1 MQICLNCLNTYEEG
15 VKVCPHC
22 GLGNWKYQAAEKALE
37 LGTMLKSR
45 YKIGTVIGD
54 GGFGIT
60 YRAVDMNTGKG
71 VAVKEFYPREVV
83 ARSSM
88 DHTTVKLVN
97 RDNTAQFQK
106 GLNSF
111 LEEANGLARFNNTD
125 KIVNVY
131 DFFEQNGTA
140 YIVMEYLRGKPL
152 SRYAKDHGGKIS
164 VSAAINVIMK
174 MCEALSY
181 VHGAGMVH
189 RDISPDNIFVEKTG
203 KIKLIDFGAAR
214 ESYGNEEKTLSI
226 VLKPNYA
233 PPEQFRKKSRQG
245 PWTDV
250 YALGATVY
258 KLLTGRTPDQAIDRI
273 MEDEMQVPSRYNP
286 EVPLF
291 LDRIVMK
298 MMAPKIED
306 RFQNCD
312 EVRREML
319 KHVTYNPNA
328 ALDYGR
334 SRGGGASDTTSV
346 TGNSYSTGQVSMNRS
361 YQANSTGSRNYTG
374 QNGMSGSR
382 AYTGQNGMSGSRAY
396 TGQNGMSG
404 SRAYTG
410 QNGMNGSR
418 AYTGQNS
425 MNGSRAYTGQ
435 NGMNGSRAYTGQN
448 GMNGSRAYTGQNGMN
463 GSRNYA
469 VSNNANGNRSY
480 AGGNVRSR
488 KKSKSRNIILGIVSF
503 VVTAVLVFV
512 IVTVIRNGGN
522 NSGSSGS
529 KKGTAGNTT
538 STTGADTEMASTE
551 APASTVDYGRY
562 IYDEDGIF
570 YVDPDIFYKSGSYVT
585 GNADVTYEVD
595 TSNPDNSKEYLAFI
609 DHENFNCIDIT
620 EDSTGINEV
629 MFVGDYSTGFKDK
642 VYAALTEK
650 YGEYSES
657 TDSGYSWNTGKMI
670 AYMLY
675 DETDGY
681 VSVFYS
687 IS

>member
-22 GLGNWKYQAAEKALE
+22 GLGNWKYQAAEKTLE

-382 AYTGQNGMSGSRAY
+382 AYTGQNGM
-396 TGQNGMSG
+396 
-404 SRAYTG
+404 
-410 QNGMNGSR
+410 
-418 AYTGQNS
+418 
-425 MNGSRAYTGQ
+425 
-435 NGMNGSRAYTGQN
+435 
-448 GMNGSRAYTGQNGMN
+448 N

-469 VSNNANGNRSY
+469 VSNNVNGNRNY
-480 AGGNVRSR
+480 VGGNVRIR

-522 NSGSSGS
+522 NFGSSGS
-529 KKGTAGNTT
+529 EKGTAGNTT

-650 YGEYSES
+650 YGEYPES
-657 TDSGYSWNTGKMI
+657 IDSGYSWNTGKMI

-681 VSVFYS
+681 VSIFYS

>member
-37 LGTMLKSR
+37 LGAMLKSR

-382 AYTGQNGMSGSRAY
+382 AYTGQNGM
-396 TGQNGMSG
+396 
-404 SRAYTG
+404 
-410 QNGMNGSR
+410 NGSR

-425 MNGSRAYTGQ
+425 
-435 NGMNGSRAYTGQN
+435 MNGSRAYTGQN

-480 AGGNVRSR
+480 TGGNVRSR

-538 STTGADTEMASTE
+538 STTGADTEIASTE

>member
-22 GLGNWKYQAAEKALE
+22 GLGNWKYQAAEKTLE

-382 AYTGQNGMSGSRAY
+382 AYTGQNGM
-396 TGQNGMSG
+396 
-404 SRAYTG
+404 
-410 QNGMNGSR
+410 
-418 AYTGQNS
+418 
-425 MNGSRAYTGQ
+425 
-435 NGMNGSRAYTGQN
+435 
-448 GMNGSRAYTGQNGMN
+448 N

-469 VSNNANGNRSY
+469 VSNNANGNRNY
-480 AGGNVRSR
+480 VGGNVRSR

-650 YGEYSES
+650 YGEYPES
-657 TDSGYSWNTGKMI
+657 IDSGYSWNTGKMI

>member
-374 QNGMSGSR
+374 QNGMNGSR
-382 AYTGQNGMSGSRAY
+382 AYTGQNS
-396 TGQNGMSG
+396 
-404 SRAYTG
+404 
-410 QNGMNGSR
+410 MNGSR

-448 GMNGSRAYTGQNGMN
+448 GMNGSRNYT
-463 GSRNYA
+463 

-480 AGGNVRSR
+480 TGGNVRSR

-538 STTGADTEMASTE
+538 STTGADTEIASTE

>member
-22 GLGNWKYQAAEKALE
+22 GLGNWKYQAAEKTLE

-382 AYTGQNGMSGSRAY
+382 AYTGQNGM
-396 TGQNGMSG
+396 
-404 SRAYTG
+404 
-410 QNGMNGSR
+410 NGSR

-425 MNGSRAYTGQ
+425 
-435 NGMNGSRAYTGQN
+435 
-448 GMNGSRAYTGQNGMN
+448 MN

-538 STTGADTEMASTE
+538 STTGADTEIASTE

>member
-22 GLGNWKYQAAEKALE
+22 GLGNWKYQAAEKTLE

-382 AYTGQNGMSGSRAY
+382 AYTGQNGM
-396 TGQNGMSG
+396 NG

-425 MNGSRAYTGQ
+425 MNGSR
-435 NGMNGSRAYTGQN
+435 
-448 GMNGSRAYTGQNGMN
+448 
-463 GSRNYA
+463 NYA
-469 VSNNANGNRSY
+469 VSNNVNGNRNY
-480 AGGNVRSR
+480 VGGNVRIR

-522 NSGSSGS
+522 NFGSSGS
-529 KKGTAGNTT
+529 EKGTAGNTT

-650 YGEYSES
+650 YGEYPES
-657 TDSGYSWNTGKMI
+657 IDSGYSWNTGKMI

-681 VSVFYS
+681 VSIFYS

>member
-22 GLGNWKYQAAEKALE
+22 GLGNWKYQAAEKTLE

-346 TGNSYSTGQVSMNRS
+346 TGNSYSIGQVSMNRS
-361 YQANSTGSRNYTG
+361 YQANSTGSRNYIG
-374 QNGMSGSR
+374 QNGMS
-382 AYTGQNGMSGSRAY
+382 
-396 TGQNGMSG
+396 
-404 SRAYTG
+404 
-410 QNGMNGSR
+410 
-418 AYTGQNS
+418 
-425 MNGSRAYTGQ
+425 
-435 NGMNGSRAYTGQN
+435 
-448 GMNGSRAYTGQNGMN
+448 GSRAYTGQNGMN

-469 VSNNANGNRSY
+469 VSNNVNGNRNY
-480 AGGNVRSR
+480 VGGNVRIR

-529 KKGTAGNTT
+529 EKGTAGNTT

-650 YGEYSES
+650 YGEYPERI
-657 TDSGYSWNTGKMI
+657 DSGYSWNTGKMI

-681 VSVFYS
+681 VSIFYS

>member
-22 GLGNWKYQAAEKALE
+22 GLGNWKYQAAEKTLE

-88 DHTTVKLVN
+88 DYTTVKLVN

-291 LDRIVMK
+291 LDWIVMK

-361 YQANSTGSRNYTG
+361 YQANSTGSRNYIG
-374 QNGMSGSR
+374 QNGMS
-382 AYTGQNGMSGSRAY
+382 
-396 TGQNGMSG
+396 
-404 SRAYTG
+404 
-410 QNGMNGSR
+410 GSR

-435 NGMNGSRAYTGQN
+435 NSMK
-448 GMNGSRAYTGQNGMN
+448 

-469 VSNNANGNRSY
+469 ASNNANGNRNY
-480 AGGNVRSR
+480 VGGNVRSR

-650 YGEYSES
+650 YGEYPERI
-657 TDSGYSWNTGKMI
+657 DSGYSWNTGKMI

-681 VSVFYS
+681 VSIFYS

>member
-88 DHTTVKLVN
+88 DHTTVELVN

-382 AYTGQNGMSGSRAY
+382 AYTGQNGM
-396 TGQNGMSG
+396 
-404 SRAYTG
+404 
-410 QNGMNGSR
+410 NGSK
-418 AYTGQNS
+418 
-425 MNGSRAYTGQ
+425 
-435 NGMNGSRAYTGQN
+435 
-448 GMNGSRAYTGQNGMN
+448 
-463 GSRNYA
+463 NYA

-538 STTGADTEMASTE
+538 STTGADTEIASTE

>member
-22 GLGNWKYQAAEKALE
+22 GLGNWKYQAAEKTLE

-396 TGQNGMSG
+396 TGQNGM
-404 SRAYTG
+404 
-410 QNGMNGSR
+410 
-418 AYTGQNS
+418 
-425 MNGSRAYTGQ
+425 
-435 NGMNGSRAYTGQN
+435 
-448 GMNGSRAYTGQNGMN
+448 NGSRAYTGQNGMN

-469 VSNNANGNRSY
+469 DSNNANGNRSY

-538 STTGADTEMASTE
+538 STTGADTEIASTE

-609 DHENFNCIDIT
+609 DYENFNCIDIT

>member
-1 MQICLNCLNTYEEG
+1 MASELCMNCFSVKGQYE
-15 VKVCPHC
+15 VCPFC
-22 GLGNWKYQAAEKALE
+22 GYVEGTKPKQPHYLTPGTILANHFIVGNA
-37 LGTMLKSR
+37 
-45 YKIGTVIGD
+45 IGF

-60 YRAVDMNTGKG
+60 YKCFDTTLGVV
-71 VAVKEFYPREVV
+71 VAVKEFYP
-83 ARSSM
+83 AG
-88 DHTTVKLVN
+88 LVN
-97 RDNTAQFQK
+97 RAPGECSVGLLSGDKQNQYQAQLKRFLMEAQSIAQFGK
-106 GLNSF
+106 
-111 LEEANGLARFNNTD
+111 AKD
-125 KIVNVY
+125 IVNVY

-361 YQANSTGSRNYTG
+361 YQANSTGSRNYIG
-374 QNGMSGSR
+374 QNGMS
-382 AYTGQNGMSGSRAY
+382 
-396 TGQNGMSG
+396 
-404 SRAYTG
+404 
-410 QNGMNGSR
+410 
-418 AYTGQNS
+418 
-425 MNGSRAYTGQ
+425 
-435 NGMNGSRAYTGQN
+435 
-448 GMNGSRAYTGQNGMN
+448 GSRAYTGQNGMN

-469 VSNNANGNRSY
+469 VSNNVNGNRNY
-480 AGGNVRSR
+480 VGGNVRSR

-629 MFVGDYSTGFKDK
+629 MFVGDYSIGFKDK

-650 YGEYSES
+650 YGEYPERI
-657 TDSGYSWNTGKMI
+657 DSGYSWNTGKMI

-681 VSVFYS
+681 VSIFYS

>member
-382 AYTGQNGMSGSRAY
+382 AYTGQNGM
-396 TGQNGMSG
+396 
-404 SRAYTG
+404 
-410 QNGMNGSR
+410 NGSR

-448 GMNGSRAYTGQNGMN
+448 GMNGSK
-463 GSRNYA
+463 NYA

-538 STTGADTEMASTE
+538 STTGADTEIASTE

>member
-22 GLGNWKYQAAEKALE
+22 GLGNWKYQAAEKTLQ

-396 TGQNGMSG
+396 TGQNGM
-404 SRAYTG
+404 
-410 QNGMNGSR
+410 
-418 AYTGQNS
+418 
-425 MNGSRAYTGQ
+425 
-435 NGMNGSRAYTGQN
+435 
-448 GMNGSRAYTGQNGMN
+448 N

-480 AGGNVRSR
+480 VGGNVRSR

-650 YGEYSES
+650 YGEYPES
-657 TDSGYSWNTGKMI
+657 IDSGYSWNTGKMI

>member
-382 AYTGQNGMSGSRAY
+382 AYTGQNGMNGSRAY
-396 TGQNGMSG
+396 TGQNSMNG

-410 QNGMNGSR
+410 QNSMNGSR

-448 GMNGSRAYTGQNGMN
+448 GMNGSRNYT
-463 GSRNYA
+463 

-538 STTGADTEMASTE
+538 STTGADTEIASTE

>member
-22 GLGNWKYQAAEKALE
+22 GLGNWKYQAAEKTLE

-382 AYTGQNGMSGSRAY
+382 AYTGQNG
-396 TGQNGMSG
+396 
-404 SRAYTG
+404 
-410 QNGMNGSR
+410 
-418 AYTGQNS
+418 
-425 MNGSRAYTGQ
+425 
-435 NGMNGSRAYTGQN
+435 
-448 GMNGSRAYTGQNGMN
+448 SRAYTGQNGMN

-657 TDSGYSWNTGKMI
+657 IDSGYSWNTGKMI

>member
-22 GLGNWKYQAAEKALE
+22 GLGNWKYQAAEKTLE

-382 AYTGQNGMSGSRAY
+382 AYTGQN
-396 TGQNGMSG
+396 
-404 SRAYTG
+404 
-410 QNGMNGSR
+410 
-418 AYTGQNS
+418 S
-425 MNGSRAYTGQ
+425 MNGSRAYTRQ
-435 NGMNGSRAYTGQN
+435 NS
-448 GMNGSRAYTGQNGMN
+448 MNGSRAYTGQNGMN

-629 MFVGDYSTGFKDK
+629 VFVGDYSTGFKDK

-650 YGEYSES
+650 YGEYPES
-657 TDSGYSWNTGKMI
+657 IDSGYSWNTGKMI

>member
-22 GLGNWKYQAAEKALE
+22 GLGNWKYQAAEKTLE

-361 YQANSTGSRNYTG
+361 YQANSPGSRN
-374 QNGMSGSR
+374 
-382 AYTGQNGMSGSRAY
+382 
-396 TGQNGMSG
+396 
-404 SRAYTG
+404 YTG

-418 AYTGQNS
+418 AYN
-425 MNGSRAYTGQ
+425 
-435 NGMNGSRAYTGQN
+435 
-448 GMNGSRAYTGQNGMN
+448 GQNGMN

-469 VSNNANGNRSY
+469 ASNNANGNRSY

-488 KKSKSRNIILGIVSF
+488 KKSKARNIILGIVSF

-538 STTGADTEMASTE
+538 STTGASTEMASTE

-629 MFVGDYSTGFKDK
+629 MFVGSYSTGFKDK

-650 YGEYSES
+650 YGEYSKS
-657 TDSGYSWNTGKMI
+657 MDSGYSWR
-670 AYMLY
+670 
-675 DETDGY
+675 
-681 VSVFYS
+681 
-687 IS
+687 

>member
-382 AYTGQNGMSGSRAY
+382 AYTGQNGMNGSRAY
-396 TGQNGMSG
+396 TGQNS
-404 SRAYTG
+404 
-410 QNGMNGSR
+410 MNGSR

-448 GMNGSRAYTGQNGMN
+448 GMNGSK
-463 GSRNYA
+463 NYA

-538 STTGADTEMASTE
+538 STTGADTEIASTE

>member
-22 GLGNWKYQAAEKALE
+22 GLGNWKYQAAEKTLE

-111 LEEANGLARFNNTD
+111 LEEANGLARFNNID

-361 YQANSTGSRNYTG
+361 YQANSTGSRNYIG

-418 AYTGQNS
+418 
-425 MNGSRAYTGQ
+425 
-435 NGMNGSRAYTGQN
+435 
-448 GMNGSRAYTGQNGMN
+448 
-463 GSRNYA
+463 NYA
-469 VSNNANGNRSY
+469 VSNNVNGNRNY
-480 AGGNVRSR
+480 VGGNVRSR

-629 MFVGDYSTGFKDK
+629 MFVGDYSIGFKDK

-650 YGEYSES
+650 YGEYPERI
-657 TDSGYSWNTGKMI
+657 DSGYSWNTGKMI

-681 VSVFYS
+681 VSIFYS

>member
-22 GLGNWKYQAAEKALE
+22 GLGNWKYQAAEKTLE

-164 VSAAINVIMK
+164 VSAAINVIIK

-374 QNGMSGSR
+374 QNGM
-382 AYTGQNGMSGSRAY
+382 
-396 TGQNGMSG
+396 
-404 SRAYTG
+404 
-410 QNGMNGSR
+410 NGSSS
-418 AYTGQNS
+418 YTGQNS
-425 MNGSRAYTGQ
+425 
-435 NGMNGSRAYTGQN
+435 
-448 GMNGSRAYTGQNGMN
+448 MN

-469 VSNNANGNRSY
+469 VSNNVNGNRNY
-480 AGGNVRSR
+480 VGGNVRIW

-529 KKGTAGNTT
+529 EKGTAGNTT

-650 YGEYSES
+650 YGEYPERI
-657 TDSGYSWNTGKMI
+657 DSGYSWNTGKMI

-681 VSVFYS
+681 VSIFYS

>member
-382 AYTGQNGMSGSRAY
+382 AYTGQNGM
-396 TGQNGMSG
+396 
-404 SRAYTG
+404 
-410 QNGMNGSR
+410 
-418 AYTGQNS
+418 
-425 MNGSRAYTGQ
+425 
-435 NGMNGSRAYTGQN
+435 
-448 GMNGSRAYTGQNGMN
+448 N

-503 VVTAVLVFV
+503 VVTAVMVFV
-512 IVTVIRNGGN
+512 IITVIRNGGN

-538 STTGADTEMASTE
+538 STTGADTEIASTE

>member
-374 QNGMSGSR
+374 QNGM
-382 AYTGQNGMSGSRAY
+382 
-396 TGQNGMSG
+396 
-404 SRAYTG
+404 
-410 QNGMNGSR
+410 NGSR

-448 GMNGSRAYTGQNGMN
+448 GMNGSRNYT
-463 GSRNYA
+463 

-480 AGGNVRSR
+480 TGGNVRSR

-538 STTGADTEMASTE
+538 STTGADTEIASTE

>member
-22 GLGNWKYQAAEKALE
+22 GLGNWKYQAAEKTLE

-312 EVRREML
+312 DVRREML

-382 AYTGQNGMSGSRAY
+382 AYTGQNGMS
-396 TGQNGMSG
+396 
-404 SRAYTG
+404 
-410 QNGMNGSR
+410 
-418 AYTGQNS
+418 
-425 MNGSRAYTGQ
+425 
-435 NGMNGSRAYTGQN
+435 
-448 GMNGSRAYTGQNGMN
+448 GSRAYTGQNGMN

-657 TDSGYSWNTGKMI
+657 IDSGYSWNTGKMI

>member
-435 NGMNGSRAYTGQN
+435 NGMNGSR
-448 GMNGSRAYTGQNGMN
+448 
-463 GSRNYA
+463 NYA

>member
-22 GLGNWKYQAAEKALE
+22 GLGNWKYQAAEKTLQ

-382 AYTGQNGMSGSRAY
+382 AYTGQNGM
-396 TGQNGMSG
+396 
-404 SRAYTG
+404 
-410 QNGMNGSR
+410 
-418 AYTGQNS
+418 
-425 MNGSRAYTGQ
+425 
-435 NGMNGSRAYTGQN
+435 
-448 GMNGSRAYTGQNGMN
+448 N

-551 APASTVDYGRY
+551 VPASTVDYGRY

>member
-22 GLGNWKYQAAEKALE
+22 GLGNWKYQAAENTLE

-140 YIVMEYLRGKPL
+140 YIVMEYLRGKSL

-361 YQANSTGSRNYTG
+361 YQANSTGSRNYI
-374 QNGMSGSR
+374 
-382 AYTGQNGMSGSRAY
+382 
-396 TGQNGMSG
+396 GQNGMSG

-418 AYTGQNS
+418 
-425 MNGSRAYTGQ
+425 
-435 NGMNGSRAYTGQN
+435 
-448 GMNGSRAYTGQNGMN
+448 
-463 GSRNYA
+463 NYA
-469 VSNNANGNRSY
+469 ASNNANGNRNY
-480 AGGNVRSR
+480 VGGNVRSR

-650 YGEYSES
+650 YGEYPES
-657 TDSGYSWNTGKMI
+657 IDSGYSWNTGKMI

-681 VSVFYS
+681 VSIFYS

>member
-382 AYTGQNGMSGSRAY
+382 AYTGQNGM
-396 TGQNGMSG
+396 
-404 SRAYTG
+404 
-410 QNGMNGSR
+410 NGSR

-435 NGMNGSRAYTGQN
+435 NSMSGSRAYTGQN

-503 VVTAVLVFV
+503 VVTAVMVFV
-512 IVTVIRNGGN
+512 IITVIRNGGN

-538 STTGADTEMASTE
+538 STTGADTEIASTE

>member
-396 TGQNGMSG
+396 TGQNGM
-404 SRAYTG
+404 
-410 QNGMNGSR
+410 NGSR

-425 MNGSRAYTGQ
+425 
-435 NGMNGSRAYTGQN
+435 
-448 GMNGSRAYTGQNGMN
+448 MNGSRAYTGQNGMN

>member
-37 LGTMLKSR
+37 LGAMLKSR

-382 AYTGQNGMSGSRAY
+382 AYTGQNGM
-396 TGQNGMSG
+396 
-404 SRAYTG
+404 
-410 QNGMNGSR
+410 NGSR

-435 NGMNGSRAYTGQN
+435 NSMNGSRAYTGQN

-480 AGGNVRSR
+480 TGGNVRSR

-538 STTGADTEMASTE
+538 STTGADTEIASTE

>member
-382 AYTGQNGMSGSRAY
+382 AYTGQNGMNGSRAY
-396 TGQNGMSG
+396 TGQNS
-404 SRAYTG
+404 
-410 QNGMNGSR
+410 MNGSR

-435 NGMNGSRAYTGQN
+435 NS
-448 GMNGSRAYTGQNGMN
+448 MNGSRAYTGQNGMN

-480 AGGNVRSR
+480 TGGNVRSR

-538 STTGADTEMASTE
+538 STTGADTEIASTE

>member
-22 GLGNWKYQAAEKALE
+22 GLGNWKYQAAEKTLE

-152 SRYAKDHGGKIS
+152 YAKDHGGKIS

-346 TGNSYSTGQVSMNRS
+346 TGNSYSIGQVSMNRS

-374 QNGMSGSR
+374 QNGMSG
-382 AYTGQNGMSGSRAY
+382 G
-396 TGQNGMSG
+396 
-404 SRAYTG
+404 
-410 QNGMNGSR
+410 
-418 AYTGQNS
+418 
-425 MNGSRAYTGQ
+425 
-435 NGMNGSRAYTGQN
+435 RAYTGQN

-469 VSNNANGNRSY
+469 ASNNANGNRNY
-480 AGGNVRSR
+480 VGGNVRSR

-650 YGEYSES
+650 YGEYPES
-657 TDSGYSWNTGKMI
+657 IDSGYSWNTGKMI

-681 VSVFYS
+681 VSIFYS

>member
-382 AYTGQNGMSGSRAY
+382 AYTGQN
-396 TGQNGMSG
+396 
-404 SRAYTG
+404 
-410 QNGMNGSR
+410 
-418 AYTGQNS
+418 S

-448 GMNGSRAYTGQNGMN
+448 GMNGSK
-463 GSRNYA
+463 NYA

-538 STTGADTEMASTE
+538 STTGADTEIASTE